1 MNPSSDEH
9 PFAIYLNSAAC
20 RWNADAELDRQLTD
34 ALAHKL
40 IWSIRPALPALLLRQ
55 RNLGPPSATSRLRNP
70 HEFGSSLPRAIVSL
84 LLERIQISRP
94 VSLRASL
101 DAGVLR
107 LWTTA
112 NQQLA
117 LFGRTPPQ
125 GAFTIRVFPRHT
137 RSLNEDAREA
147 LRHVASRA
155 VVPEEGLRR
164 FIGQVVSIQES
175 IRKTI
180 DRASPRIVV
189 TASTELA
196 FSRLAVSA
204 SREFQVP
211 TMYVPHAPT
220 AQNRNYADIPHDY
233 AALRGVADWAYYAS
247 LGAKTGRATVV
258 GDQSFD
264 VSPIR
269 SHSNPP
275 VLLFATGFG
284 SSETLEESI
293 KAVQKAS
300 IGPFVRIV
308 LAPHPRGRNRALRI
322 AKKLAVEV
330 VPNSLRTAQALTL
343 LNVALAVTEHSSG
356 VALEILAHG
365 VPVRSLSSRQ
375 NYLYEE
381 ELGVKPIERAELVEA
396 LVRSIEDADP
406 LHASRVDVTQYIAAT
421 GVKATRAIS
430 EAIAKPLAPQT
441 DGMLDSWRWT
451 SRST

>member
-1 MNPSSDEH
+1 MIPSSDAH
-9 PFAIYLNSAAC
+9 PLAIYRNSAAY

-40 IWSIRPALPALLLRQ
+40 IWSIRPALTAMLLRQ
-55 RNLGPPSATSRLRNP
+55 RSLGPPSATSRLRNP
-70 HEFGSSLPRAIVSL
+70 HEFGSSLPRAIVSF

-117 LFGRTPPQ
+117 LFGRTPSQ

-137 RSLNEDAREA
+137 RSLNKDAREA
-147 LRHVASRA
+147 LRQVASRA

-180 DRASPRIVV
+180 EQASPRIVI

-204 SREFQVP
+204 CRELEVP

-220 AQNRNYADIPHDY
+220 ANNRIYADIPHDY
-233 AALRGVADWAYYAS
+233 AALRGVADWTYYAS

-284 SSETLEESI
+284 SSDTLEDSI
-293 KAVQKAS
+293 KAVQRS

-322 AKKLAVEV
+322 ARKLAVEV

-365 VPVRSLSSRQ
+365 VPVRSLSSQ
-375 NYLYEE
+375 PNYLYEE
-381 ELGVKPIERAELVEA
+381 ELGVNPIERAELVET
-396 LVRSIEDADP
+396 LVQSIEDADTFRGR
-406 LHASRVDVTQYIAAT
+406 RVDVTQYIAAT
-421 GVKATRAIS
+421 GDKATRAIC
-430 EAIAKPLAPQT
+430 EAIAKPLAPQP

-451 SRST
+451 SRSG